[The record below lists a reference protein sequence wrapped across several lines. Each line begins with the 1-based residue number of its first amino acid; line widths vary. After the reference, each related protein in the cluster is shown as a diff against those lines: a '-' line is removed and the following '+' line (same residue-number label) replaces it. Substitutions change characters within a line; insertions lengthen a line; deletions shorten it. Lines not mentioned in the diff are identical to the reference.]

1 MLKTAFENLRSRS
14 PLIHNITN
22 YVTVNDC
29 ANMVLACGASP
40 IMADD
45 AAEVED
51 ITTICGGLNI
61 NIGTLN
67 SRTIESMLKAGKK
80 ANALGHP
87 VVLDPVGAGASALRT
102 ETACRLLDEVRFTV
116 IRGNISEVK
125 TLASGAGTTKGV
137 DADVAD
143 WAHQAVDTF
152 QNTYGEEPDL
162 GVPYELETTYSTT
175 RSTPSVLSIVWKTA
189 SYTGGAHG
197 NLEITTTTY
206 DMKRGA
212 LIDLYDVF
220 ENLDTALDVMSR
232 YCTKALT
239 KSLGDMYNDDMLRS
253 GTAPEAENFSSFAL
267 TPEGIRIF
275 FQPYQ
280 VAPWAAGSQVVD
292 IPLDALA
299 DAGPRLSLWGK

>member
-1 MLKTAFENLRSRS
+1 MSYFVRFLL
-14 PLIHNITN
+14 LCC
-22 YVTVNDC
+22 TV
-29 ANMVLACGASP
+29 ALAIP
-40 IMADD
+40 
-45 AAEVED
+45 
-51 ITTICGGLNI
+51 TY
-61 NIGTLN
+61 
-67 SRTIESMLKAGKK
+67 
-80 ANALGHP
+80 ANALNERDA
-87 VVLDPVGAGASALRT
+87 VVSRQTGKLQ
-102 ETACRLLDEVRFTV
+102 
-116 IRGNISEVK
+116 IRVHYPITGN
-125 TLASGAGTTKGV
+125 ARV

-206 DMKRGA
+206 DMKSGA

-253 GTAPEAENFSSFAL
+253 GTAPEAENFSSFAPHAQRAYAFSSSRIRWPPSGRRVAGRGTSPS
-267 TPEGIRIF
+267 TP
-275 FQPYQ
+275 
-280 VAPWAAGSQVVD
+280 
-292 IPLDALA
+292 LA

>member
-1 MLKTAFENLRSRS
+1 M
-14 PLIHNITN
+14 
-22 YVTVNDC
+22 
-29 ANMVLACGASP
+29 
-40 IMADD
+40 
-45 AAEVED
+45 
-51 ITTICGGLNI
+51 
-61 NIGTLN
+61 
-67 SRTIESMLKAGKK
+67 
-80 ANALGHP
+80 
-87 VVLDPVGAGASALRT
+87 
-102 ETACRLLDEVRFTV
+102 
-116 IRGNISEVK
+116 
-125 TLASGAGTTKGV
+125 

-206 DMKRGA
+206 DMKSGA

-253 GTAPEAENFSSFAL
+253 GSRPRAYAFSSSRIRWLRGPPGRRSWTSPSTRWL
-267 TPEGIRIF
+267 TPGRAF
-275 FQPYQ
+275 RSGANNTVPSSVSFPYPTPHRAETGPPAMFSKPGPLHARAAFSCSPKEKGGNI
-280 VAPWAAGSQVVD
+280 APAF
-292 IPLDALA
+292 L
-299 DAGPRLSLWGK
+299 

>member
-1 MLKTAFENLRSRS
+1 MSYFVRFLL
-14 PLIHNITN
+14 LCC
-22 YVTVNDC
+22 TV
-29 ANMVLACGASP
+29 ALAIP
-40 IMADD
+40 
-45 AAEVED
+45 
-51 ITTICGGLNI
+51 TY
-61 NIGTLN
+61 
-67 SRTIESMLKAGKK
+67 
-80 ANALGHP
+80 ANALNERDA
-87 VVLDPVGAGASALRT
+87 VVSRQTGKLQ
-102 ETACRLLDEVRFTV
+102 
-116 IRGNISEVK
+116 IRVHYPITGN
-125 TLASGAGTTKGV
+125 ARV

-206 DMKRGA
+206 DMKSGA

-239 KSLGDMYNDDMLRS
+239 KSLGDMYNDDMGSAAAPPPKPKTFPALRS
-253 GTAPEAENFSSFAL
+253 RPRAYASSSSRIRWLRGPPGRRSWTSPSTRWL
-267 TPEGIRIF
+267 TPGRAFRSGANKTVPPSLSFPYPMLHRAETGTPLRHVYPSQGRSTQE
-275 FQPYQ
+275 QP
-280 VAPWAAGSQVVD
+280 
-292 IPLDALA
+292 
-299 DAGPRLSLWGK
+299 

>member
-1 MLKTAFENLRSRS
+1 MSYFVRFLL
-14 PLIHNITN
+14 LCC
-22 YVTVNDC
+22 TV
-29 ANMVLACGASP
+29 ALAIP
-40 IMADD
+40 
-45 AAEVED
+45 
-51 ITTICGGLNI
+51 TY
-61 NIGTLN
+61 
-67 SRTIESMLKAGKK
+67 
-80 ANALGHP
+80 ANALNERDA
-87 VVLDPVGAGASALRT
+87 VVSRQTGKLQ
-102 ETACRLLDEVRFTV
+102 
-116 IRGNISEVK
+116 IRVHYPITGN
-125 TLASGAGTTKGV
+125 ARV

-197 NLEITTTTY
+197 N
-206 DMKRGA
+206 
-212 LIDLYDVF
+212 LYDVF

>member
-1 MLKTAFENLRSRS
+1 MSYFVRFLL
-14 PLIHNITN
+14 LC
-22 YVTVNDC
+22 C
-29 ANMVLACGASP
+29 AVALAIPTS
-40 IMADD
+40 
-45 AAEVED
+45 
-51 ITTICGGLNI
+51 
-61 NIGTLN
+61 
-67 SRTIESMLKAGKK
+67 
-80 ANALGHP
+80 
-87 VVLDPVGAGASALRT
+87 ASALNERDAVVSRQT
-102 ETACRLLDEVRFTV
+102 GKIQ
-116 IRGNISEVK
+116 IRVHYPITGN
-125 TLASGAGTTKGV
+125 ARV

-143 WAHQAVDTF
+143 WAQQAVDTF

-162 GVPYELETTYSTT
+162 GVPYELETTYGTT
-175 RSTPSVLSIVWKTA
+175 RPTPSVLSIIWKTA

-206 DMKRGA
+206 DMKSGA

-220 ENLDTALDVMSR
+220 ENLDTALDVMSG

-239 KSLGDMYNDDMLRS
+239 KSLGDMYNDDMLSS

-280 VAPWAAGSQVVD
+280 VAPWAAGPQVVD

-299 DAGPRLSLWGK
+299 DAGPHLSLWGK

>member
-1 MLKTAFENLRSRS
+1 MSYLRPFSPAVLHRCAGDTHVRQRPERARRRGFPANRQLQIRVHYPITGNLR
-14 PLIHNITN
+14 
-22 YVTVNDC
+22 
-29 ANMVLACGASP
+29 
-40 IMADD
+40 
-45 AAEVED
+45 
-51 ITTICGGLNI
+51 
-61 NIGTLN
+61 
-67 SRTIESMLKAGKK
+67 
-80 ANALGHP
+80 
-87 VVLDPVGAGASALRT
+87 
-102 ETACRLLDEVRFTV
+102 
-116 IRGNISEVK
+116 
-125 TLASGAGTTKGV
+125 V

-206 DMKRGA
+206 DMKSGA

-239 KSLGDMYNDDMLRS
+239 KSLGDM
-253 GTAPEAENFSSFAL
+253 
-267 TPEGIRIF
+267 
-275 FQPYQ
+275 
-280 VAPWAAGSQVVD
+280 SQRRH
-292 IPLDALA
+292 PQRHR
-299 DAGPRLSLWGK
+299 P

>member
-1 MLKTAFENLRSRS
+1 MSYFVRFLL
-14 PLIHNITN
+14 LCC
-22 YVTVNDC
+22 TV
-29 ANMVLACGASP
+29 ALAIP
-40 IMADD
+40 
-45 AAEVED
+45 
-51 ITTICGGLNI
+51 TY
-61 NIGTLN
+61 
-67 SRTIESMLKAGKK
+67 
-80 ANALGHP
+80 ANALNERDAVFSRQTGK
-87 VVLDPVGAGASALRT
+87 LQ
-102 ETACRLLDEVRFTV
+102 
-116 IRGNISEVK
+116 IRVHYPITGN
-125 TLASGAGTTKGV
+125 ARV

-206 DMKRGA
+206 DMKSGA

-253 GTAPEAENFSSFAL
+253 GFTAIP
-267 TPEGIRIF
+267 
-275 FQPYQ
+275 
-280 VAPWAAGSQVVD
+280 VVD
-292 IPLDALA
+292 AKGKYAGTITEGDFLRLVLHYPKETLEQLTVGQVELRVHHRSVSIDARMEDMVDLVTA
-299 DAGPRLSLWGK
+299 QNFVPVVDGRGIFCGIVTRRDVITYLCKQLGN

>member
-1 MLKTAFENLRSRS
+1 MSYFVRFLL
-14 PLIHNITN
+14 LCC
-22 YVTVNDC
+22 TV
-29 ANMVLACGASP
+29 ALAIP
-40 IMADD
+40 
-45 AAEVED
+45 
-51 ITTICGGLNI
+51 TY
-61 NIGTLN
+61 
-67 SRTIESMLKAGKK
+67 
-80 ANALGHP
+80 ANALNERDA
-87 VVLDPVGAGASALRT
+87 VVSRQTGKLQ
-102 ETACRLLDEVRFTV
+102 
-116 IRGNISEVK
+116 IRVHYPITGN
-125 TLASGAGTTKGV
+125 ARV

-206 DMKRGA
+206 DMKSGA

-239 KSLGDMYNDDMLRS
+239 KSLGPRS
-253 GTAPEAENFSSFAL
+253 RKL
-267 TPEGIRIF
+267 
-275 FQPYQ
+275 FQLCAHARGHTHFLPAVSGGSVGRR
-280 VAPWAAGSQVVD
+280 VAGRGHPPRRAG
-292 IPLDALA
+292 
-299 DAGPRLSLWGK
+299 

>member
-1 MLKTAFENLRSRS
+1 MSYFVRFLL
-14 PLIHNITN
+14 LCC
-22 YVTVNDC
+22 TV
-29 ANMVLACGASP
+29 ALAIP
-40 IMADD
+40 
-45 AAEVED
+45 
-51 ITTICGGLNI
+51 TY
-61 NIGTLN
+61 
-67 SRTIESMLKAGKK
+67 
-80 ANALGHP
+80 ANALNERDA
-87 VVLDPVGAGASALRT
+87 VVSRQTGKLQ
-102 ETACRLLDEVRFTV
+102 
-116 IRGNISEVK
+116 IRVHYPITGN
-125 TLASGAGTTKGV
+125 ARV

-206 DMKRGA
+206 DMKSGA

-239 KSLGDMYNDDMLRS
+239 KSLGDMYNDDARGHTHLLPAVS
-253 GTAPEAENFSSFAL
+253 GGSV
-267 TPEGIRIF
+267 GRR
-275 FQPYQ
+275 
-280 VAPWAAGSQVVD
+280 AAGRGH
-292 IPLDALA
+292 PPRR
-299 DAGPRLSLWGK
+299 AG

>member
-1 MLKTAFENLRSRS
+1 MSYFVRFLL
-14 PLIHNITN
+14 LCC
-22 YVTVNDC
+22 TV
-29 ANMVLACGASP
+29 ALAIP
-40 IMADD
+40 
-45 AAEVED
+45 
-51 ITTICGGLNI
+51 TY
-61 NIGTLN
+61 
-67 SRTIESMLKAGKK
+67 
-80 ANALGHP
+80 ANALNERDA
-87 VVLDPVGAGASALRT
+87 VVSRQTGKLQ
-102 ETACRLLDEVRFTV
+102 
-116 IRGNISEVK
+116 IRVHYPITGN
-125 TLASGAGTTKGV
+125 ARV

-206 DMKRGA
+206 DMKSGA

-299 DAGPRLSLWGK
+299 DAGRAFRSGANNTVPSSVSFPYPTPHRAETGPPAMFSKPGPLHARAA

>member
-1 MLKTAFENLRSRS
+1 MSYFVRFLL
-14 PLIHNITN
+14 LCC
-22 YVTVNDC
+22 TV
-29 ANMVLACGASP
+29 ALAIP
-40 IMADD
+40 
-45 AAEVED
+45 
-51 ITTICGGLNI
+51 TY
-61 NIGTLN
+61 
-67 SRTIESMLKAGKK
+67 
-80 ANALGHP
+80 ANALNERDA
-87 VVLDPVGAGASALRT
+87 VVSRQTGKLQ
-102 ETACRLLDEVRFTV
+102 
-116 IRGNISEVK
+116 IRVHYPITGN
-125 TLASGAGTTKGV
+125 ARV

-206 DMKRGA
+206 DMKSGA

-239 KSLGDMYNDDMLRS
+239 KSLGDMLQRRHAPQRHRPRS
-253 GTAPEAENFSSFAL
+253 RKL
-267 TPEGIRIF
+267 
-275 FQPYQ
+275 FQLCAHARGHTHLLPA
-280 VAPWAAGSQVVD
+280 VSGGSVGRRAAGRGH
-292 IPLDALA
+292 PPRR
-299 DAGPRLSLWGK
+299 AG

>member
-1 MLKTAFENLRSRS
+1 MSYFVRFLL
-14 PLIHNITN
+14 LCC
-22 YVTVNDC
+22 TV
-29 ANMVLACGASP
+29 ALAIP
-40 IMADD
+40 
-45 AAEVED
+45 
-51 ITTICGGLNI
+51 TY
-61 NIGTLN
+61 
-67 SRTIESMLKAGKK
+67 
-80 ANALGHP
+80 ANALNERDA
-87 VVLDPVGAGASALRT
+87 VVSRQTGKLQ
-102 ETACRLLDEVRFTV
+102 
-116 IRGNISEVK
+116 IRVHYPITGN
-125 TLASGAGTTKGV
+125 ARV

-206 DMKRGA
+206 DMKSGA

-239 KSLGDMYNDDMLRS
+239 KSLGDMYNDDMLRRFS
-253 GTAPEAENFSSFAL
+253 DDGMVLTCEVLTAGNPDTVITRAHFARVLMEKGYVSSMDQAFKKYLKYGGRWCPKKETIEPSYAL
-267 TPEGIRIF
+267 QIGRAH
-275 FQPYQ
+275 
-280 VAPWAAGSQVVD
+280 V
-292 IPLDALA
+292 
-299 DAGPRLSLWGK
+299 

>member
-1 MLKTAFENLRSRS
+1 MSYFVRFLL
-14 PLIHNITN
+14 LCC
-22 YVTVNDC
+22 TV
-29 ANMVLACGASP
+29 ALAIP
-40 IMADD
+40 
-45 AAEVED
+45 
-51 ITTICGGLNI
+51 TY
-61 NIGTLN
+61 
-67 SRTIESMLKAGKK
+67 
-80 ANALGHP
+80 ANALNERDA
-87 VVLDPVGAGASALRT
+87 VVSRQTGKLQ
-102 ETACRLLDEVRFTV
+102 
-116 IRGNISEVK
+116 IRVHYPITGN
-125 TLASGAGTTKGV
+125 ARV

-175 RSTPSVLSIVWKTA
+175 RSTPSVLSIVWK
-189 SYTGGAHG
+189 S
-197 NLEITTTTY
+197 
-206 DMKRGA
+206 GA

>member
-1 MLKTAFENLRSRS
+1 MSYFVRFLL
-14 PLIHNITN
+14 LCC
-22 YVTVNDC
+22 TV
-29 ANMVLACGASP
+29 ALAIP
-40 IMADD
+40 
-45 AAEVED
+45 
-51 ITTICGGLNI
+51 TY
-61 NIGTLN
+61 
-67 SRTIESMLKAGKK
+67 
-80 ANALGHP
+80 ANALNERDA
-87 VVLDPVGAGASALRT
+87 VVSRQTGKLQ
-102 ETACRLLDEVRFTV
+102 
-116 IRGNISEVK
+116 IRVHYPITGN
-125 TLASGAGTTKGV
+125 ARV

-206 DMKRGA
+206 DMKSGA

-267 TPEGIRIF
+267 TPEGIRNTVPSSVSFPYPTPHRAETGPPPCFPSQGRSTQGRPDF
-275 FQPYQ
+275 FLQPKRERREHR
-280 VAPWAAGSQVVD
+280 S
-292 IPLDALA
+292 
-299 DAGPRLSLWGK
+299 RLSLKRHRPPAR

>member
-1 MLKTAFENLRSRS
+1 MSYFVRFLL
-14 PLIHNITN
+14 LCC
-22 YVTVNDC
+22 TV
-29 ANMVLACGASP
+29 ALAIP
-40 IMADD
+40 
-45 AAEVED
+45 
-51 ITTICGGLNI
+51 TY
-61 NIGTLN
+61 
-67 SRTIESMLKAGKK
+67 
-80 ANALGHP
+80 ANALNERDA
-87 VVLDPVGAGASALRT
+87 VVSRQTGKLQ
-102 ETACRLLDEVRFTV
+102 
-116 IRGNISEVK
+116 IRVHYPITGN
-125 TLASGAGTTKGV
+125 ARV

-206 DMKRGA
+206 DMKSGA

-299 DAGPRLSLWGK
+299 DAAPFALGQITPFRQAYPFLTPHLIVLKQGPRHVFQARAAPRKGGLIFSCSPKEKGGNIAPAFL